1 MKESEMATTWESLDR
16 SQQLALCRQLGART
30 PEDHNRIAEYLSQ
43 NPKAVE
49 EALKESGN
57 EETTEPQDNPQ
68 EESVE
73 GNVDKA
79 LADEGST
86 TEQGAYAPSTERTDI
101 PPAEPGESV
110 EDYIKR
116 LSGLVRG

>member
-1 MKESEMATTWESLDR
+1 MATTWESLDR
-16 SQQLALCRQLGART
+16 GQQLALCRQLGART
-30 PEDHNRIAEYLSQ
+30 PEDHNRIAQYLSQ
-43 NPKAVE
+43 NPQAVE
-49 EALKESGN
+49 KALQESGGTD
-57 EETTEPQDNPQ
+57 ESEPQDNPE

-79 LADEGST
+79 LADDGST
-86 TEQGAYAPSTERTDI
+86 SEQQASGI